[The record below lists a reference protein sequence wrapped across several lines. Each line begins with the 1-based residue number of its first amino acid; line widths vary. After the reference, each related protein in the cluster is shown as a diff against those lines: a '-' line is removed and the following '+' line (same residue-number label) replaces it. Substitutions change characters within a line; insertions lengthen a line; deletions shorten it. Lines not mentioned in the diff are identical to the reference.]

1 MKTIWLTGDKG
12 QLAQKIIPML
22 EELKDQ
28 STNNEVFELY
38 TTIQPIKQNATSQMK
53 MKLNILLISISH
65 NLLLIVPH

>member
-28 STNNEVFELY
+28 STN
-38 TTIQPIKQNATSQMK
+38 
-53 MKLNILLISISH
+53 
-65 NLLLIVPH
+65 

>member
-38 TTIQPIKQNATSQMK
+38 TTDKAECDISNENEVEHFVNLYQPQ
-53 MKLNILLISISH
+53 LII
-65 NLLLIVPH
+65 LLIVPH